1 MPQFSFDT
9 FASELSACVAAPTVK
24 SCRSRGGM
32 LTPVIAMSLIESPLV
47 AFLAT
52 CDAARARA
60 FYESTLGLRVT
71 ADTPFALVL
80 DSRGTTIRMQK
91 VETFTP
97 QPFTAMGWA
106 VADIEKTID
115 QLRGRGVAFER
126 YASLP
131 QDEAGIWTT
140 PDGSRVAWFKDPDGN
155 TLSLTQAAPVS
166 AR

>member
-1 MPQFSFDT
+1 
-9 FASELSACVAAPTVK
+9 
-24 SCRSRGGM
+24 
-32 LTPVIAMSLIESPLV
+32 MSLVESPLV

-52 CDAARARA
+52 RDAARARA

-97 QPFTAMGWA
+97 QPFTAMGWT

-155 TLSLTQAAPVS
+155 TLSLTQAAPAS